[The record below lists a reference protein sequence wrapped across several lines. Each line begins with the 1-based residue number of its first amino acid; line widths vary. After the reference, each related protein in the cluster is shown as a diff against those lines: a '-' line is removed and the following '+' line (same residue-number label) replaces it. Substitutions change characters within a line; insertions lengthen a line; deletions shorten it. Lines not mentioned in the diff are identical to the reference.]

1 MNQAEPVPRTGIDF
15 YNELRVT
22 GTLDLGEP
30 VRYGLRHAPAA
41 VREMYDPGEEL
52 DPFDDPETREKLEV
66 SRELRRLQAKDE
78 VLLSASLLL

>member
-1 MNQAEPVPRTGIDF
+1 MDVSIAMGLNNNAVNQAEPVPRTEIDF

-30 VRYGLRHAPAA
+30 VRYGLRHAP
-41 VREMYDPGEEL
+41 V
-52 DPFDDPETREKLEV
+52 
-66 SRELRRLQAKDE
+66 QAKDE